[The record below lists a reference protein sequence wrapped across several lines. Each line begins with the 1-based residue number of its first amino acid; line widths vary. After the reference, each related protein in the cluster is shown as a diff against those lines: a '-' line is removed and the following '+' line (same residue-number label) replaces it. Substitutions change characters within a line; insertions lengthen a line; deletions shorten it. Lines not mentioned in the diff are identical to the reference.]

1 MIFHRK
7 RFWAE
12 IDMDAARENY
22 RMLRG
27 ALPFDTR
34 LCCVVK
40 ANAYG
45 HGALPLASLYESLG
59 ADFFAG

>member
-12 IDMDAARENY
+12 IDMDAARENF
-22 RMLRG
+22 RLLRG
-27 ALPFDTR
+27 CLAPPTR
-34 LCCVVK
+34 FCCVVK

-45 HGALPLASLYESLG
+45 HGATIRQSTE
-59 ADFFAG
+59 